1 MLDHR
6 GKRSLRSGKADC
18 ATIGEGAPT
27 SGAAHRRQGDSRVIE
42 WRESSVE
49 RRSGLAVRAPVD
61 DAVLSGRA
69 EEAAADEGSASAA
82 RATASAV
89 DVDPGVWAG
98 GAGGGSRGA
107 HPVGPEDA
115 MGEID
120 HRGNVDLG
128 DQTFGENASEETQFA
143 AILVADAGQQV
154 LVQ

>member
-1 MLDHR
+1 MTASRMDAR
-6 GKRSLRSGKADC
+6 CDMYRPDTTASNTVTPSGMWGVWK
-18 ATIGEGAPT
+18 
-27 SGAAHRRQGDSRVIE
+27 
-42 WRESSVE
+42 
-49 RRSGLAVRAPVD
+49 VRATP
-61 DAVLSGRA
+61 
-69 EEAAADEGSASAA
+69 A

-128 DQTFGENASEETQFA
+128 DRTFGENASEETQFA
-143 AILVADAGQQV
+143 AILVADAGHQV